1 MLKVPSTAA
10 INQLMA
16 NAYFTDCF
24 TYHTMNKGQSAMQV
38 WLDMVNK
45 TPRWVEQLMWLRNR
59 VVILFGLKNLGL
71 IGDVIPAKQACDY
84 LIGDQVGIFKVLSSK
99 EQEVI
104 LEDKDKHL
112 DVKLSLFLEPEGDLL
127 KLYVTTV
134 VHVKNRF
141 GKVYMFFVAPVHKKI
156 VPATLARLESV
167 S

>member
-1 MLKVPSTAA
+1 MQKVPSEAA
-10 INQLMA
+10 INQFMA

-24 TYHTMNKGQSAMQV
+24 TYHTLNKGQSAMQV
-38 WLDMVNK
+38 WLDMVNN
-45 TPRWVEQLMWLRNR
+45 TPRWVERLMWVRNR
-59 VVILFGLKNLGL
+59 VVALFGLKNLGL
-71 IGDVIPAKQACDY
+71 IGNVIPAKQACDY
-84 LIGDQVGIFKVLSSK
+84 LMGDQVGIFKVLSSQ

-134 VHVKNRF
+134 VHVKNRL

-156 VPATLARLESV
+156 VPASLSRLEPV
-167 S
+167 K